1 MFKEG
6 KFKLKGKLAITFLTA
21 ILFALAILVVL
32 GKNKN
37 EKFTNEN
44 VEEPKS
50 KNETSELVLSSEVRS
65 KIDLDFEEVKE
76 RPITG
81 MLRVPARLITNQ
93 DYEAQVGSLVQGRV
107 YQVFVKEGDFV
118 KAGQVLMLIEGP
130 EIGEVI
136 AAYLKAKSNLEYY
149 KSAYERQK
157 ILFEQNVG
165 SQKALQ
171 EAKAEYEK
179 AIAEFNAAD
188 KKIHSIG
195 LEEKDIEMNGSEH
208 IPGTLPI
215 KTPISGI
222 VTERNVVIG
231 QFIEANTTAFKI
243 MNISNLWAEGQIYE
257 KDLTKISGKP
267 KVEFTTYAY
276 PNERFKGEVILIGQ
290 IVDEH
295 TRTIKVRASFQ
306 NIDGKLKP
314 NMFGELFIPIGTNS
328 EGIAIPTEALVS
340 EGNKKYVFLVKND
353 STFIKQYVETGTE
366 FSGFVEITSGL
377 KKGDKIVTKGV
388 FFLKSELLK
397 ETLGEEE

>member
-1 MFKEG
+1 MFKEA
-6 KFKLKGKLAITFLTA
+6 KFKLKGKIAITFLTA
-21 ILFALAILVVL
+21 ILFTLAILVVL

-37 EKFTNEN
+37 EKFTNESI
-44 VEEPKS
+44 EEPKS
-50 KNETSELVLSSEVRS
+50 KNETNELVLSSDVRS
-65 KIDLDFEEVKE
+65 KIVLDFEEVKE

-93 DYEAQVGSLVQGRV
+93 DYEAQVGSLIQGRV
-107 YQVFVKEGDFV
+107 SQVFVKEGDFV
-118 KAGQVLMLIEGP
+118 KAGQVLMLIEGSD
-130 EIGEVI
+130 IGEVI
-136 AAYLKAKSNLEYY
+136 AAYLQAKSNLEYY

-195 LEEKDIEMNGSEH
+195 LEEKDIEGSGSEH
-208 IPGTLPI
+208 IPGILPI
-215 KTPISGI
+215 KAPISGI

-290 IVDEH
+290 IVD
-295 TRTIKVRASFQ
+295 
-306 NIDGKLKP
+306 
-314 NMFGELFIPIGTNS
+314 
-328 EGIAIPTEALVS
+328 
-340 EGNKKYVFLVKND
+340 
-353 STFIKQYVETGTE
+353 
-366 FSGFVEITSGL
+366 
-377 KKGDKIVTKGV
+377 
-388 FFLKSELLK
+388 
-397 ETLGEEE
+397 

>member
-1 MFKEG
+1 M
-6 KFKLKGKLAITFLTA
+6 
-21 ILFALAILVVL
+21 
-32 GKNKN
+32 
-37 EKFTNEN
+37 
-44 VEEPKS
+44 
-50 KNETSELVLSSEVRS
+50 LSSDVRS
-65 KIDLDFEEVKE
+65 KIVLDFEEVKE

-93 DYEAQVGSLVQGRV
+93 DYEAQVGSLIQGRV
-107 YQVFVKEGDFV
+107 SQVFVKEGDFV
-118 KAGQVLMLIEGP
+118 KAGQVLMLIEGSD
-130 EIGEVI
+130 IGEVI
-136 AAYLKAKSNLEYY
+136 AAYLQAKSNLEYY

-195 LEEKDIEMNGSEH
+195 LEEKDIEGSGSEH
-208 IPGTLPI
+208 IPGILPI
-215 KTPISGI
+215 KAPISGI

-295 TRTIKVRASFQ
+295 TRTIKVRASLQ

-314 NMFGELFIPIGTNS
+314 NMFGELFIPISTNIK
-328 EGIAIPTEALVS
+328 GIAIPTEALVS
-340 EGNKKYVFLVKND
+340 EGNKKYVFLVKDD